1 MKKFLAPNI
10 SGKGRA
16 LRGFGALALLT
27 GGGLTLT
34 QWPWLG
40 AILLVSGGFVAF
52 EALRGWCLLR
62 ACGIK
67 TRL

>member
-1 MKKFLAPNI
+1 MIPFLSPNLT
-10 SGKGRA
+10 SKGRWFRA
-16 LRGFGALALLT
+16 AGALLLL
-27 GGGLTLT
+27 GGAA
-34 QWPWLG
+34 WMWFVVVPV
-40 AILLVSGGFVAF
+40 AILIGVSGAFVLF